1 MKEVLLYIHF
11 QSPLL
16 NSVPNTGKGCEIW
29 QQLVQE
35 EIMRCPAIAEIH
47 LTVKIPPFTS
57 YVFINISRAD
67 ETLYKK

>member
-1 MKEVLLYIHF
+1 
-11 QSPLL
+11 
-16 NSVPNTGKGCEIW
+16 VPNTEKGCEIW